1 MGKNKMSKWR
11 ECSEELPNFPNTVLV
26 KLKNGEELEAFYS
39 KAFGWVSANS
49 PIERVNPIRW
59 KYIEETKI

>member
-1 MGKNKMSKWR
+1 MKKSKMPKWR
-11 ECSEELPNFPNTVLV
+11 ECSEELPNLPSTVFV
-26 KLKNGEELEAFYS
+26 ELKNGEKLEAFYS

-59 KYIEETKI
+59 KHIEETKI